1 MPRKLVFATVLL
13 AVVGVLS
20 PLSRLCGRADGGEGV
35 PARKPWT
42 TSRVVGSPEPP
53 PPYRIERAFPNVKLY
68 RPLLFARIPGSD
80 RVVVAEHERKVYSF
94 RNQPDATPDLFF
106 DPMTELKTLNQNPG
120 AKGVETVYGLVFH
133 PRFAENRECFVC
145 YTLKGKNNEKNLAD
159 GTRVSRFKVTRSDP
173 PRLDPDSEE
182 ILLTWLQG
190 GHNGG
195 DVHFGRDSYL
205 YISTGD
211 ATDPNPPDL
220 FKTGQDIS
228 DLLSSVL
235 RIDVDRKDP
244 AKNYAVPKDNPFV
257 DLKDAR
263 PEVWAYGF
271 RNPWRMSI
279 DRLTGDLWV
288 ADVGWELWE
297 SVNRVERGGNYGWSI
312 MEARQPVNVNF
323 PPGPTPIRAPLIDLP
338 HSISASVTGGYVY
351 RGTKFPELAGAY
363 IFGDYE
369 TKRVWAARAE
379 KDRLLSMVELI
390 DPAVRLSA
398 MGEDDAGELYFLDYD
413 LGTINVLVRNPP
425 PPATGE
431 FPRTL
436 SATGIFAS
444 VRDQQPAE
452 GVTPFSVTAAQW
464 SDGATAKHWLGLPGT
479 SQVTWHPR
487 QVQIPGAM
495 FRRLFEFPENAALVK
510 TLSLELE
517 RGNPASRRNIETQLL
532 HTDGRYWRGYTYAWN
547 DAQTDATLVP
557 ADGGERVF
565 TVTDSSLPGGK
576 REHVWTFHSRTQCLQ
591 CHTPWAETAL
601 GFNVAQLN
609 RDIEVGPS
617 RMNQLAAF
625 EAAGVIRHLAANNKP
640 AAPLTSEYLAKQ
652 QKLVDPYDAG
662 ADAMLRA
669 RSYLNTNCG
678 HCHRFGGGGAVDLE
692 LIAFSPV
699 EKLKAVDV
707 RPYRGDFGLPD
718 ARIIA
723 AGDPYRST
731 LYYRMSKFGRDRMP
745 HLGSEWPDETG
756 LAVVHD
762 WITSLPAS
770 TPRSPGPPR
779 PSGIGMSVEEIA
791 HGLGAPANALAFA
804 RAVGRNSLPAATR
817 DQVLAAAAAL
827 PAGPVRDLFDGYL
840 PHTGARKLGP
850 NPRPAAILALTG
862 DAERGKVIFWT
873 KETQCQTCHKIGEQ
887 GTVLGPDLSHIGKDR
902 TRPELLES
910 LLEPSRRVEPQYVAY
925 LATTT
930 GGKQAQ
936 GILVKKD
943 ASEVVLRDAKNEEVR
958 FKAAEVESLV
968 PARQS
973 LMPDG
978 LLRDMT
984 AQQAADLLEYLA
996 TRK

>member
-1 MPRKLVFATVLL
+1 M
-13 AVVGVLS
+13 
-20 PLSRLCGRADGGEGV
+20 
-35 PARKPWT
+35 RKPWT

-53 PPYRIERAFPNVKLY
+53 PPYRIERAFPKVQLH
-68 RPLLFARIPGSD
+68 RPILFARIPGSD

-94 RNQPDATPDLFF
+94 RNHSDATPDLFF
-106 DPMTELKTLNQNPG
+106 DPMTELKTLNQHPG
-120 AKGVETVYGLVFH
+120 AKQVETVYGLVFH
-133 PRFAENRECFVC
+133 PRYAENRECFLC

-159 GTRVSRFKVTRSDP
+159 GTRVSRFRVTRIDP

-182 ILLTWLQG
+182 ILLTFLQG

-195 DVHFGRDSYL
+195 DLHFGRDGYL

-220 FKTGQDIS
+220 FETGQDIG
-228 DLLSSVL
+228 DLLSSIL

-244 AKNYAVPKDNPFV
+244 GRNYAVPKDNPFV

-271 RNPWRMSI
+271 RNPWRMSV

-297 SVNRVERGGNYGWSI
+297 SVNRVERGGNYGWSV

-323 PPGPTPIRAPLIDLP
+323 PPGPTPIRAPLIELS
-338 HSISASVTGGYVY
+338 HTISASVTGGYVY
-351 RGTKFPELAGAY
+351 RGTKFPGLVGAY
-363 IFGDYE
+363 IFGDHE

-379 KDRLLSMVELI
+379 KDRLLSMVDLI
-390 DPAVRLSA
+390 EPAVRLSA
-398 MGEDDAGELYFLDYD
+398 MGEDHAGELYFLDYD
-413 LGTINVLVRNPP
+413 QGTINVLARNPP
-425 PPATGE
+425 PPPTGE

-436 SATGIFAS
+436 SATGLFAS
-444 VRDQQPAE
+444 LRDQQPAE
-452 GVTPFSVTAAQW
+452 GVIPFAVTAAQW
-464 SDGATAKHWLGLPGT
+464 ADGATAKHWLGLPGT

-495 FRRLFEFPENAALVK
+495 FRRLFEFPENAVLVK

-517 RGNPASRRNIETQLL
+517 RGNPASRRNVETQLL
-532 HTDGRYWRGYTYAWN
+532 HTDGKYWRGYTYAWN
-547 DAQTDATLVP
+547 DAQTDAALVP

-565 TVTDSSLPGGK
+565 TVTDPAHPGGK

-601 GFNVAQLN
+601 GFNIAQLN
-609 RDIEVGPS
+609 RDVDVGQS

-625 EAAGVIRHLAANNKP
+625 EAAGVIRHLAGNNRP
-640 AAPLTSEYLAKQ
+640 APPLTGEYLSKQ
-652 QKLVDPYDAG
+652 QKLVDPYDSR
-662 ADAMLRA
+662 ADATLRA
-669 RSYLNTNCG
+669 RSYLNANCG

-692 LIAFSPV
+692 LHAFTPV
-699 EKLKAVDV
+699 EKMKAVDV
-707 RPYRGDFGLPD
+707 RPYRGAFGLAD
-718 ARIIA
+718 ARVIA
-723 AGDPYRST
+723 GGDPHRST

-762 WITSLPAS
+762 WIKSLPPSAPLAEAE
-770 TPRSPGPPR
+770 PRR
-779 PSGIGMSVEEIA
+779 SGLSADEIA
-791 HGLGAPANALAFA
+791 RRLAAPATALDLA
-804 RAVGRNSLPAATR
+804 RAVGRNQLPAATR
-817 DQVLAAAAAL
+817 DQVLMAAAAL
-827 PAGPVRDLFDGYL
+827 PAGAVRDLFDGYV

-862 DAERGKVIFWT
+862 DAERGKVVFWT
-873 KETQCQTCHKIGEQ
+873 KETQCQTCHKIGDQ
-887 GTVLGPDLSHIGKDR
+887 GILLGPDLSHIGKDR
-902 TRPELLES
+902 TRLELLES
-910 LLEPSRRVEPQYVAY
+910 LLEPSRRIEPQYVAY

-936 GILVKKD
+936 GLLVKKD

-978 LLRDMT
+978 LLRDLT